1 MLSAKV
7 LRITCANTPHLV
19 CHEYVYVPVSQSSSW
34 LKSRW
39 IYAWVLALDGALDIL
54 GGTDEV
60 DLPDILLGWCSALY
74 LLWNHLDPPGDG
86 FVFCALFA
94 VSVVGCI
101 RCGQMRL

>member
-1 MLSAKV
+1 M
-7 LRITCANTPHLV
+7 RN
-19 CHEYVYVPVSQSSSW
+19 W

-74 LLWNHLDPPGDG
+74 LLWNL
-86 FVFCALFA
+86 
-94 VSVVGCI
+94 
-101 RCGQMRL
+101 